1 MSKIKLGVLFECTGD
16 LKTSILLLK
25 SHFLK
30 NRIESK
36 YLDHFAHLT
45 FYVFETVSSNLK
57 TVIDSFSTIKQDFNS
72 FDISISGLNVFEED
86 ILTGLNTLH
95 YEVEKSNNLNQ
106 LQLQIVES
114 LCPYVKVNEMKNFKG
129 NFHQSYRKWGYPFVG
144 DLWIPHITIGSVDM
158 PKNELIDQASK
169 FRTTTITEF
178 DNLSLFLIDGD
189 NHTLLHKIKPKK

>member
-1 MSKIKLGVLFECTGD
+1 MSKIKIGVLFECSGD

-30 NRIESK
+30 KGIKSK

-45 FYVFETVSSNLK
+45 FYVFETASSNLE
-57 TVIDSFSTIKQDFNS
+57 TVIDSFSAIKQDFNS
-72 FDISISGLNVFEED
+72 LKISLSGLNVFEDD
-86 ILTGLNTLH
+86 ILTGLNTLY
-95 YEVEKSNNLNQ
+95 YEVEKSNNLSQ

-114 LCPYVKVNEMKNFKG
+114 LCPYVEVNEMKNFKG

-144 DLWIPHITIGSVDM
+144 NIWIPHVTIGSVDM
-158 PKNELIDQASK
+158 SKNELIDQALK
-169 FRTTTITEF
+169 FRIPTITEF

-189 NHTLLHKIKPKK
+189 NHTLLNKIKPKK